1 MGTFFAVAVGIVAV
15 LALICLVAPIRL
27 RLSFNDRKRAVAL
40 RWLVIDLEGNLQEKA
55 FKLNLFNQTIIA
67 RRFKRAKEE
76 VKKTKKKRPKAM
88 GKVAKDKKKKSKLG
102 LLDVW
107 SRKELVLQV
116 IRVAFRFLVDIL
128 RTIRWDKLCLKLDVA
143 TPDPA
148 LTGILYGQLCAVKY
162 SACHF
167 FPSAQIQVQPDFVNQ
182 LPRGN
187 AETVFSVRPV
197 NVVAPA
203 SKMFL
208 ALPKIQIVKALIEL
222 KRR

>member
-15 LALICLVAPIRL
+15 LALICLVAPVRL

-40 RWLVIDLEGNLQEKA
+40 RWLVIDLEGNLKERA
-55 FKLNLFNQTIIA
+55 FRLSLFDRSVIT
-67 RRFKRAKEE
+67 RKFKKSEEE

-88 GKVAKDKKKKSKLG
+88 GKVAEDKKKKSKLG
-102 LLDVW
+102 LLYVW
-107 SRKELVLQV
+107 SRKELVLRV
-116 IRVAFRFLVDIL
+116 IRVAFRFLVEIL
-128 RTIRWDKLCLKLDVA
+128 RTIRWDKLCLELDVA

-167 FPSAQIQVQPDFVNQ
+167 FPSAQIHVQPDFVNQ

-187 AETVFSVRPV
+187 AETAFSLRPL
-197 NVVAPA
+197 NIVAPA

>member
-15 LALICLVAPIRL
+15 LALICLVAPVRL

-40 RWLVIDLEGNLQEKA
+40 RWLVINLEGNLKERA
-55 FKLNLFNQTIIA
+55 FRLSLFDRSVIT
-67 RRFKRAKEE
+67 RKFKKSEEE
-76 VKKTKKKRPKAM
+76 VKKTKEKRPKAM
-88 GKVAKDKKKKSKLG
+88 GKVAKGKKKKSKLG

-107 SRKELVLQV
+107 SRKELVLRV
-116 IRVAFRFLVDIL
+116 IRVAFRFLVEIL
-128 RTIRWDKLCLKLDVA
+128 RTIRWDKLCLELDVA

-167 FPSAQIQVQPDFVNQ
+167 FPSARIEVRHDFVNQ
-182 LPRGN
+182 LPSGS
-187 AETVFSVRPV
+187 AETVFSLRPL

>member
-1 MGTFFAVAVGIVAV
+1 MDAFFAVAVGIVAV
-15 LALICLVAPIRL
+15 LALICLVAPVRL

-40 RWLVIDLEGNLQEKA
+40 RWLVIDLEGNLKERA
-55 FKLNLFNQTIIA
+55 FRLSLFDRSVIT
-67 RRFKRAKEE
+67 RKFKKSEEE
-76 VKKTKKKRPKAM
+76 VKKTKEKRPRTK
-88 GKVAKDKKKKSKLG
+88 GEIEEGKKKKSKLG

-107 SRKELVLQV
+107 SRKELVLRV

-128 RTIRWDKLCLKLDVA
+128 RTIRWDKLRLEVDVA

-148 LTGILYGQLCAVKY
+148 LTGILFGQLCAVKY
-162 SACHF
+162 SANHF
-167 FPSAQIQVQPDFVNQ
+167 FPSARIEVRHDFVNQ
-182 LPRGN
+182 LPSGS
-187 AETVFSVRPV
+187 AETVFSVRPL

>member
-15 LALICLVAPIRL
+15 LALICLVAPVRL

-40 RWLVIDLEGNLQEKA
+40 RWLVIDLEGNLKERA
-55 FKLNLFNQTIIA
+55 FRLSLFDRSVIT
-67 RRFKRAKEE
+67 RKFKKSEEE
-76 VKKTKKKRPKAM
+76 VKKTKEKRPRTK
-88 GKVAKDKKKKSKLG
+88 GEIEEGKKKKSKLG

-107 SRKELVLQV
+107 SRKELVLRV
-116 IRVAFRFLVDIL
+116 IRVAFRFLVEIL
-128 RTIRWDKLCLKLDVA
+128 RTIRWDKLRLEVDVA

-148 LTGILYGQLCAVKY
+148 LTGILFGQLCAVKY
-162 SACHF
+162 SANHF
-167 FPSAQIQVQPDFVNQ
+167 FPGARIEVRHDFVNQ

-187 AETVFSVRPV
+187 AETVFSVRPA
-197 NVVAPA
+197 NVVVSA

>member
-15 LALICLVAPIRL
+15 LALICLVAPVRL

-40 RWLVIDLEGNLQEKA
+40 RWLVIDLEGNLKERA
-55 FKLNLFNQTIIA
+55 FRLSLFDRSVIT
-67 RRFKRAKEE
+67 RKFKKSEEE

-88 GKVAKDKKKKSKLG
+88 GRVAKDKKKKSKLS
-102 LLDVW
+102 LHDLW
-107 SRKELVLQV
+107 LRKKLVLRV
-116 IRVAFRFLVDIL
+116 IRVAFRFLVEIL
-128 RTIRWDKLCLKLDVA
+128 RTIQWDKLCLEVDVA

-148 LTGILYGQLCAVKY
+148 LTGILFGQLCAVKY
-162 SACHF
+162 SANHF
-167 FPSAQIQVQPDFVNQ
+167 FPSARIEVRHDFVNQ
-182 LPRGN
+182 LPSGS
-187 AETVFSVRPV
+187 AETVFSLRPL

>member
-15 LALICLVAPIRL
+15 LALICLVAPVRL

-40 RWLVIDLEGNLQEKA
+40 RWLVIDLEGNLKERA
-55 FKLNLFNQTIIA
+55 FRLSLFDRSVIT
-67 RRFKRAKEE
+67 RKFKKSEEE
-76 VKKTKKKRPKAM
+76 VKKTKKKRPRTK
-88 GKVAKDKKKKSKLG
+88 GEIEEGKKKESKLS
-102 LLDVW
+102 LHDLW
-107 SRKELVLQV
+107 LKKELVLRV
-116 IRVAFRFLVDIL
+116 IRVAFRFFIDVL
-128 RTIRWDKLCLKLDVA
+128 RTIRWDKLRLEVDVA

-148 LTGILYGQLCAVKY
+148 LTGILYGQLCAAKY

-167 FPSAQIQVQPDFVNQ
+167 FPGAQIQVQPDFINQ

-187 AETVFSVRPV
+187 AETAFSVRPV
-197 NVVAPA
+197 NVIAPA

-208 ALPKIQIVKALIEL
+208 ALPKIQIVKVLIEL

>member
-40 RWLVIDLEGNLQEKA
+40 RWLVIDLEGNLKERA
-55 FKLNLFNQTIIA
+55 FRLSLFDRSVIT
-67 RRFKRAKEE
+67 RKFKKSEEE
-76 VKKTKKKRPKAM
+76 VKKTKEKRPRTK
-88 GKVAKDKKKKSKLG
+88 GEIEEGKKKKSKLG

-107 SRKELVLQV
+107 SRKELVLRV
-116 IRVAFRFLVDIL
+116 IRVAFRFLVEIL
-128 RTIRWDKLCLKLDVA
+128 RTIRWDKLRLEVDVA

-148 LTGILYGQLCAVKY
+148 LTGILFGQLCAVKY
-162 SACHF
+162 SANHF
-167 FPSAQIQVQPDFVNQ
+167 FPSAQIHVQPDFVNQ

-187 AETVFSVRPV
+187 AETAFSLRPL
-197 NVVAPA
+197 NIVAPA